1 MIEAEIQILKGSDD
15 MHEEKGILQGI
26 AKALFALLGGLA
38 GYQIAQYMQQNQWLP
53 WTGLPQKLAIF
64 SGLVLVLALVG
75 YFVIAPLFIRLV
87 GFIGLFL
94 EHSLQSLSWQD
105 ISMALAGLIIGL
117 IIANLLALPFVDL
130 PGIGIYL
137 AVVLNIML
145 GYLGIHLFLR
155 RKDEIMSWWSSF
167 GTLKEHLTLRKG
179 RQPESAVE
187 DHEGSAEKKG
197 TCPKKILDTSVII
210 DGRILDIAKTGFL
223 EGVFLLPQF
232 VLAELQAI
240 ADSSDPTRRTKGRR
254 GLDIVKELQEVS
266 VITLN
271 IVDVSLRELG
281 VESVDDGLL
290 ALAKRENAAILTTDY
305 NLNKIAQIQGVQV
318 MNVNDLANAMKPILL
333 PGETVVV
340 DIIREG
346 KEPNQGVGYLDDGT
360 MLVIEDG
367 EGYIG
372 KRVEVTVTSILQTS
386 AGRMIFGRMRR
397 EVR

>member
-1 MIEAEIQILKGSDD
+1 M
-15 MHEEKGILQGI
+15 
-26 AKALFALLGGLA
+26 
-38 GYQIAQYMQQNQWLP
+38 
-53 WTGLPQKLAIF
+53 
-64 SGLVLVLALVG
+64 
-75 YFVIAPLFIRLV
+75 
-87 GFIGLFL
+87 
-94 EHSLQSLSWQD
+94 
-105 ISMALAGLIIGL
+105 
-117 IIANLLALPFVDL
+117 
-130 PGIGIYL
+130 
-137 AVVLNIML
+137 
-145 GYLGIHLFLR
+145 
-155 RKDEIMSWWSSF
+155 
-167 GTLKEHLTLRKG
+167 
-179 RQPESAVE
+179 
-187 DHEGSAEKKG
+187 
-197 TCPKKILDTSVII
+197 
-210 DGRILDIAKTGFL
+210 
-223 EGVFLLPQF
+223 
-232 VLAELQAI
+232 LAELQAI

-346 KEPNQGVGYLDDGT
+346 KEPNQGFGYLDDGT

-372 KRVEVTVTSILQTS
+372 KRVEVTYLDTSNLGGQN
-386 AGRMIFGRMRR
+386 IFGRMRR
-397 EVR
+397 YVDEDMVVHNSCRRKGTASAASSLISHAEAPCMVLECYRSWCYKQVL